1 MIFKFTMKYLNDLWA
16 IYFHDPFDHN
26 WDISSYKLIST
37 INSVEEFIEIYS
49 LYEDMF
55 YNGMFFLMREHITPR
70 WEDDYNKNGG
80 CFSFKI
86 SKFLMQ
92 DKLFEL
98 FSQALGETMGKTHTL
113 STNINGISICPKR
126 NYYIIRIWIKNSDYA
141 SYNNYNITVPKYSTI
156 MYKHHL

>member
-1 MIFKFTMKYLNDLWA
+1 MRYLNDIWA

-26 WDISSYKLIST
+26 WEISSYKLIST
-37 INSVEEFIEIYS
+37 ISSVEEFVEIFS

-70 WEDDYNKNGG
+70 WEDEYNKEGG

-98 FSQALGETMGKTHTL
+98 FSQTIGETIGKTKSL
-113 STNINGISICPKR
+113 SNNINGVSICPKK
-126 NYYIIRIWIKNSDYA
+126 NYYIIRIWIKDSA
-141 SYNNYNITVPKYSTI
+141 FAGYNNYNITVPKYSTI
-156 MYKHHL
+156 MYKHHSEK